1 MNLWNLCDFFLQGV
15 SSNDFSI
22 EPMSLAGDDC
32 LLTMKTEHMFLAD
45 DECLF
50 ILKSEHM
57 FLADDITL

>member
-1 MNLWNLCDFFLQGV
+1 MQGA
-15 SSNDFSI
+15 SGNNFSI
-22 EPMSLAGDDC
+22 EPMSLADDDC
-32 LLTMKTEHMFLAD
+32 LLIMKTEHMFLAD

>member
-1 MNLWNLCDFFLQGV
+1 MTFLLGT
-15 SSNDFSI
+15 SGNDFSI
-22 EPMSLAGDDC
+22 KPMSLADDDC
-32 LLTMKTEHMFLAD
+32 LLTMKTEHKFLAD